1 MRGSINFTRLLIAL
15 LLLTAIVLVGCD
27 EKKSKTEE
35 IKNTVKK
42 LDVEKDKTVSPKD
55 ITTIKKPVVVT
66 RIPDITGNWAGTF
79 DGRSAKL
86 IITEQS
92 DSSFSGKITINYR
105 QQIKQVVKGSF
116 SPTTLNMFM
125 ADQTH
130 SRYRGK
136 YNGTLSNDASGY
148 SGSFIMDVDGSK
160 LPFNFKKK

>member
-15 LLLTAIVLVGCD
+15 LLLTVIVLGGCN

-35 IKNTVKK
+35 TKDAIKVE
-42 LDVEKDKTVSPKD
+42 VEKDKTASPKD
-55 ITTIKKPVVVT
+55 ITIIEKPIVVPT
-66 RIPDITGNWAGTF
+66 IPDITGTWAGTF

-160 LPFNFKKK
+160 LSFNFKKK